1 MKVKNWTILYLRG
14 SFHDKMIKTKAARAV
29 TVFVG
34 IIEASEKSVGS
45 IATIKIVGIFEA
57 SVTEELKYTGRVI
70 ISACVLHICAF
81 FSAQRMNYCRS
92 LCAHVWTC
100 SVLLLLHDDAA
111 ESYRRS

>member
-1 MKVKNWTILYLRG
+1 M
-14 SFHDKMIKTKAARAV
+14 
-29 TVFVG
+29 
-34 IIEASEKSVGS
+34 SEKLKPCQKSCRNHLNHE
-45 IATIKIVGIFEA
+45 IVGIFEA